1 MPVELLRRS
10 QPADENLP
18 LAPPAPQQA
27 ADDDWSGVFCCSAM
41 RPRPQDRPADAGQ
54 IPAYSAD
61 DMAFGN

>member
-1 MPVELLRRS
+1 MPVELLRR
-10 QPADENLP
+10 AALVEENGP
-18 LAPPAPQQA
+18 LAPPAPSQA
-27 ADDDWSGVFCCSAM
+27 DNDDWSGVFCCSAM